1 MVRQLAPAAPGRRGG
16 PVARLLAA
24 ITVTGLL
31 LIVLYGLR
39 IVSTA
44 ELVAVPTALFLAV
57 YLAAMASAARVLRGP
72 VRFAAV
78 PAALAV
84 LAMLG
89 FCGWALAIPAAVAV
103 AVGWRTRAAR
113 HRPARVTAQCAVPQH
128 MRGELTASR

>member
-1 MVRQLAPAAPGRRGG
+1 
-16 PVARLLAA
+16 VARLLAA

-57 YLAAMASAARVLRGP
+57 YLAAMASAVRVLHGP

-89 FCGWALAIPAAVAV
+89 FCGWALAIPAAVAT
-103 AVGWRTRAAR
+103 AVSGWTRAAR
-113 HRPARVTAQCAVPQH
+113 HHYTRATVQQARRAGSQPTPC
-128 MRGELTASR
+128 ELMAAR